1 MDWGAAIL
9 ALMIIAGVMEAST
22 PGGLDDE
29 SPTIVLVGLLMLAAG
44 LLDLIAMGLGIAGLF
59 QAERRKVFAVL
70 GTAFSTLT
78 VLGMVALVVVGVK
91 VQ

>member
-1 MDWGAAIL
+1 
-9 ALMIIAGVMEAST
+9 
-22 PGGLDDE
+22 LDDE